1 VGRRGRKEKKVV
13 WFARR
18 RKLSKL
24 ISPERGDVEEHK
36 QPVTLHRL
44 LGLHRVTSLWA
55 SESERAELRSSTSRS
70 LVASAAVLA
79 AEGELVLALALL
91 LPRVGQFGLGHLSWS
106 SLDAR
111 GAHLA
116 LVLELLQD
124 GSCGS
129 PHPGVLDQPGLCGAD
144 SVVVSPT
151 RADWAPL
158 LLQVQQRVRDGL
170 CAALVDAVLGGV
182 LTLDPGPDHLPEQW
196 PKWPITP
203 LAGVEVVVETGLVP
217 KCGWVCSRLA
227 VGLLLFGLVL
237 AGLDPGLLPGVRSG
251 QAAVRKGGENQV
263 PFVGCLLVPLLGS
276 TVGGG

>member
-1 VGRRGRKEKKVV
+1 MGRRGGKVKRVV

-24 ISPERGDVEEHK
+24 ISPEWGDLEEHK

-44 LGLHRVTSLWA
+44 LGLNRVTSLWA
-55 SESERAELRSSTSRS
+55 SESELAELRSAPSGS
-70 LVASAAVLA
+70 LAGHAAILATEVHFVAGS
-79 AEGELVLALALL
+79 ALL
-91 LPRVGQFGLGHLSWS
+91 LPPVGQFGLGHLGWS

-111 GAHLA
+111 AASLG
-116 LVLELLQD
+116 LVLEVLQD

-129 PHPGVLDQPGLCGAD
+129 TYPGVLDQPGLCGAD

-151 RADWAPL
+151 GADWAPL
-158 LLQVQQRVRDGL
+158 LLQVPEGVRDAL
-170 CAALVDAVLGGV
+170 CAALVDAVLLRVHG
-182 LTLDPGPDHLPEQW
+182 LDPGPDHLPEQW

-237 AGLDPGLLPGVRSG
+237 AGLEPGLLPGVRSG

-263 PFVGCLLVPLLGS
+263 PFVGSLLVPLLGS